1 MPSGYLYVLVNPSIP
16 GLAKVGK
23 TTREPAERVAEL
35 SSATG
40 VASPFVLLYQQ
51 PVSDCD
57 KAEEWVHD
65 ALTSRGWRYAPNR
78 EFFSA
83 PSHEIVA
90 LVFQAAQVVE
100 SSESTQDAVSP
111 AVSDDTPTS
120 VQISEGERLANLA
133 LELIAG
139 GPNTLADRPRG
150 ILLLQQAAD
159 LGFLPACSAIGRWLL
174 RGELGAKK
182 DLQKAYRYLC
192 LSVEGGDIR
201 SHALLA
207 EVFMENFQRDAA
219 QKQWSEYFYKTAT
232 LLLALP
238 KDDPNYQEVAS
249 HAGEF
254 GLNYCRFLRLE
265 RINDVIDDACFSV
278 LAPHIEQS
286 YKTGREALPTYPPT
300 LRIRMDIE
308 TEPLREKSKR
318 GALLPAWAP

>member
-23 TTREPAERVAEL
+23 TTRDPADRVAEL

-40 VASPFVLLYQQ
+40 VASPFILLYQQ
-51 PVSDCD
+51 PVADCD

-83 PSHEIVA
+83 PSHEIVS
-90 LVFQAAQVVE
+90 LVFQAAQVVAGPE
-100 SSESTQDAVSP
+100 QPQNGGKSAVPDDAG
-111 AVSDDTPTS
+111 TS
-120 VQISEGERLANLA
+120 AQISEGERLATLA

-192 LSVEGGDIR
+192 LSLEGGDLC

-207 EVFMENFQRDAA
+207 ELFMENFQREAA

-232 LLLALP
+232 LLLTLP
-238 KDDPNYQEVAS
+238 KDGPDYQRIAS

-265 RINDVIDDACFSV
+265 RINDIIDDACFFV

-286 YKTGREALPTYPPT
+286 YKAGREALPAYPPT

-308 TEPLREKSKR
+308 TDPLRAKSKR